1 MTTTIRLILLMLAL
15 TAGLVLVASMAAE
28 SLTARQAL
36 VVPNAAD
43 VRFELLGNE
52 PIAAPDGRALVTDWS
67 VLMFRDRKS
76 DRCYVAFKHE
86 GAISV
91 DSAVCAE
98 SR

>member
-1 MTTTIRLILLMLAL
+1 MGKTVQLTLLTLAFIAALMLWASVTTERL
-15 TAGLVLVASMAAE
+15 SAG
-28 SLTARQAL
+28 QAG
-36 VVPNAAD
+36 VIPSAQD

-52 PIAAPDGRALVTDWS
+52 PIAAPDGRALVTGWS
-67 VLMFRDRKS
+67 VVMFKDRKS